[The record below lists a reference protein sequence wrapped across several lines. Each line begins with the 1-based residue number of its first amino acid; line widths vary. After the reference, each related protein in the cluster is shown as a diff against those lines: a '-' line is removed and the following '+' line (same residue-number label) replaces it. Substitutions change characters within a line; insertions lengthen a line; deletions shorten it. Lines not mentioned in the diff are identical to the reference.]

1 MTEWWW
7 PVLFVAFGA
16 IVAQNLL
23 AGHSRGAIEMKS
35 IVVKRD
41 EQPGPFWFTFAIETF
56 FLIMSVV
63 LLINWMLG
71 GLILGQEIQ

>member
-7 PVLFVAFGA
+7 PVLFVAFAA

-23 AGHSRGAIEMKS
+23 VGHSRGAIEMKS

-41 EQPGPFWFTFAIETF
+41 EQPGLFWFTFAIETF

-71 GLILGQEIQ
+71 GSILGQEIQ